1 MVELG
6 YLKDVI
12 AVFFFTFILVKL
24 YYLNYENMKST
35 KYELMIYIG
44 IAFLADLFYSIFSK
58 AHTQSLGFN
67 FYSIIYFI
75 LVLLFIIYFI
85 YFNLKYLKIY

>member
-1 MVELG
+1 MIELG

-12 AVFFFTFILVKL
+12 AVFFFNFILVKL
-24 YYLNYENMKST
+24 YYLNYENMNST

-58 AHTQSLGFN
+58 AHTQTLGVN
-67 FYSIIYFI
+67 FHTIIYFI
-75 LVLLFIIYFI
+75 IVLLFVIYFL
-85 YFNLKYLKIY
+85 YFNVKYLNT